1 MQGILF
7 AVNHLKNQNIVIFT
21 DSLSALEIIQNPVNK
36 GLNRLVNSILRQI
49 YQLLTKSVKI
59 VLQWIPSH
67 KGIIGN
73 NIVDHIAKTACSYE
87 TITHVPF
94 EYKDL
99 LKLVN
104 GNFYTAR
111 LNYWNQIKNDL
122 HFFKAVPNINQWEWV
137 SMNNRRYD
145 VLLARLRSGCVD
157 LNNDLFTIKKRD
169 NPFCDYCAND
179 RETVEHYALH
189 CQKYNDIR
197 ITLFNVIKALNTI
210 DL

>member
-1 MQGILF
+1 MF
-7 AVNHLKNQNIVIFT
+7 AGV
-21 DSLSALEIIQNPVNK
+21 
-36 GLNRLVNSILRQI
+36 
-49 YQLLTKSVKI
+49 
-59 VLQWIPSH
+59 
-67 KGIIGN
+67 
-73 NIVDHIAKTACSYE
+73 
-87 TITHVPF
+87 
-94 EYKDL
+94 

-104 GNFYTAR
+104 GNLYTAR
-111 LNYWNQIKNDL
+111 LNYNWNQIKHDL

-157 LNNDLFTIKKRD
+157 LNNYLFTIKKRD

-197 ITLFNVIKALNTI
+197 LNLFNEIKTLNVNQNTI

>member
-1 MQGILF
+1 MDDI
-7 AVNHLKNQNIVIFT
+7 
-21 DSLSALEIIQNPVNK
+21 
-36 GLNRLVNSILRQI
+36 
-49 YQLLTKSVKI
+49 LLTNNIKI

-73 NIVDHIAKTACSYE
+73 NIVDQIAKTACSYE
-87 TITHVPF
+87 TITHVPL
-94 EYKDL
+94 EYIDV

-104 GNFYTAR
+104 GNLYAAR
-111 LNYWNQIKNDL
+111 LNYWNQIKYDL

-145 VLLARLRSGCVD
+145 VLLARLRSGCID
-157 LNNDLFTIKKRD
+157 LNNYLFTIKKRD
-169 NPFCDYCAND
+169 NPFCDYCTND

-197 ITLFNVIKALNTI
+197 ITFFNEIKALNVTQNTI
-210 DL
+210 DLQTLLSGGNGTHNLRIRILNLFILFIKDSKRFQT